1 MAITV
6 TFRHVEPSPAL
17 KDYAIEKLSKLEKII
32 RAPFDA
38 NVILSVEKY
47 RHIAEVVLTTRGMNL
62 KAVEETSDLYSA
74 IDLVVDKVEKQAKKQ
89 REKRKEHSNY
99 SPAEGAAAAAPSP
112 AAAELSTVEGYEIVR
127 LTKNFI
133 PKPTSL
139 EDAIKFMDYKG
150 RDIILFLNHET
161 NKYTVV
167 CKLEDGRIGL
177 IEP

>member
-6 TFRHVEPSPAL
+6 TFRHVDPSPAL
-17 KDYAIEKLSKLEKII
+17 RDYAVEKLEKLDKVI
-32 RAPFDA
+32 RSSFDA

-47 RHIAEVVLTTRGMNL
+47 RHIAEVVLYAKGMNV
-62 KAVEETSDLYSA
+62 KAVEETDNLYSA
-74 IDLVVDKVEKQAKKQ
+74 IDLVVDKIEKQVKKL
-89 REKRKEHSNY
+89 REKKKEHSNY
-99 SPAEGAAAAAPSP
+99 SPSAPQP
-112 AAAELSTVEGYEIVR
+112 AVVKGPGGERLPGDEYEIVK

-133 PKPTSL
+133 PKPTTL
-139 EDAIKFMDYKG
+139 DDAIKFMEYKG
-150 RDIILFLNHET
+150 RDVILFLNHET